1 MKAPDPGFGTRTRGW
16 ELTIRTLETVRA
28 DPDPVEL
35 NEEPPA
41 LPAAPPLMP
50 RAKLSWGAS
59 KRTTAKTEAQYSLCL
74 ARSIS
79 APDIHWRVSSNFR
92 RPLVQRYPFFHLD
105 NSLRC
110 HALSYGSGAPW
121 PWLSNIASYV
131 VHW

>member
-1 MKAPDPGFGTRTRGW
+1 MKAPDPGFGTRTRGS
-16 ELTIRTLETVRA
+16 ELTIRPLRAMRA
-28 DPDPVEL
+28 DPDPAEL

-79 APDIHWRVSSNFR
+79 APDIAGRLAVI
-92 RPLVQRYPFFHLD
+92 LDHLWFND
-105 NSLRC
+105 TDSLP
-110 HALSYGSGAPW
+110 H
-121 PWLSNIASYV
+121 V
-131 VHW
+131 

>member
-16 ELTIRTLETVRA
+16 ELTIRPLKTVRA
-28 DPDPVEL
+28 DPDPAEL

-59 KRTTAKTEAQYSLCL
+59 KRTTAKIQAQCSLCF

-79 APDIHWRVSSNFR
+79 ATDIRWVSSNLDDPF
-92 RPLVQRYPFFHLD
+92 VQRYRFFNSD

-110 HALSYGSGAPW
+110 HAICIDRKS
-121 PWLSNIASYV
+121 V
-131 VHW
+131 V